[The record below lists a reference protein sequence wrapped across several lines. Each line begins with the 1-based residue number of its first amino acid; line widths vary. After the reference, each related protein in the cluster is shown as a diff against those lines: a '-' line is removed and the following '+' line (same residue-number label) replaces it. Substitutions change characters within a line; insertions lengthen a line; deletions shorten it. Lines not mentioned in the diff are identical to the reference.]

1 MVGDF
6 IVERDGMPPLS
17 FSGEQL
23 CDPVTITVDRRSWSG
38 VVYQTDAGE
47 YVLSLAFRSEW
58 DGELPINWAFVGSN
72 TLRLQVQLSVVKAC
86 PLGVG
91 YPAGERYLLKQQ
103 ILESDLERALFRVIS
118 HSYRDSGLVDDL

>member
-23 CDPVTITVDRRSWSG
+23 CDPVIVTVDKRSWSG
-38 VVYQTDAGE
+38 VVYRTDAGD
-47 YVLSLAFRSEW
+47 YVMSLAFRSEW
-58 DGELPINWAFVGSN
+58 DGELPVNWAFVGAN
-72 TLRLQVQLSVVKAC
+72 TLRLQVQLSEVTAC
-86 PLGVG
+86 PVGVG
-91 YPAGERYLLKQQ
+91 YPAGDRYLAKQI
-103 ILESDLERALFRVIS
+103 ILESNLKRALFKVIS